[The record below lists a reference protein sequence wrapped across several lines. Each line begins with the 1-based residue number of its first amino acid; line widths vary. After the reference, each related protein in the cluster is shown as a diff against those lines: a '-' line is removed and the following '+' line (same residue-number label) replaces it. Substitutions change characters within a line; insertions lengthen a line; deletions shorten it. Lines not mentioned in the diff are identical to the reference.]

1 MNPLFHIFAG
11 TTCPIISHP
20 NNGLATQFGLF
31 LQLTCNSDYFFNP
44 QPPGY
49 TGLFINPS
57 YRCED
62 NKWVSMNSEEAVLS
76 GKLDCMSKFTDYSY
90 LFIYLLLQQPLKKRI
105 ISRCGQTEKKKKETK
120 NKPQNIKTSN
130 WLISWKSSSI
140 PKQCV
145 QNHSNCWWVFPYT
158 LARNRAGS
166 TERVK
171 TCGSLEFHWTIVL
184 G

>member
-11 TTCPIISHP
+11 TTCPVISHP

-105 ISRCGQTEKKKKETK
+105 ISRCGQTKKKETK
-120 NKPQNIKTSN
+120 NKPQSIKTSN

-145 QNHSNCWWVFPYT
+145 QNHSNC
-158 LARNRAGS
+158 
-166 TERVK
+166 
-171 TCGSLEFHWTIVL
+171 
-184 G
+184 

>member
-90 LFIYLLLQQPLKKRI
+90 LFIYLFTTTATPKKEDYKSVWSNR
-105 ISRCGQTEKKKKETK
+105 KKKKETK

-145 QNHSNCWWVFPYT
+145 QNHSNC
-158 LARNRAGS
+158 
-166 TERVK
+166 
-171 TCGSLEFHWTIVL
+171 
-184 G
+184 

>member
-90 LFIYLLLQQPLKKRI
+90 LFIYVLLQQPLKKRI
-105 ISRCGQTEKKKKETK
+105 ISRCGQTEKKKERNEKQTSKHK
-120 NKPQNIKTSN
+120 NK
-130 WLISWKSSSI
+130 
-140 PKQCV
+140 
-145 QNHSNCWWVFPYT
+145 
-158 LARNRAGS
+158 
-166 TERVK
+166 
-171 TCGSLEFHWTIVL
+171 
-184 G
+184 

>member
-76 GKLDCMSKFTDYSY
+76 GKLDCMSKSTDYSY

-105 ISRCGQTEKKKKETK
+105 ISRCGQTEKKRKKR
-120 NKPQNIKTSN
+120 KTN
-130 WLISWKSSSI
+130 L
-140 PKQCV
+140 
-145 QNHSNCWWVFPYT
+145 
-158 LARNRAGS
+158 
-166 TERVK
+166 K
-171 TCGSLEFHWTIVL
+171 T
-184 G
+184 